1 MRSAEDAGPKGR
13 GRQLPLRHAL
23 ALGLLQGPTE
33 LLPVSSSAH
42 TELLPW
48 LAGWPYARLD
58 GERRKAFEVALHAG
72 AGLALAL
79 HMRAELREDAAR
91 IERRRAGVIALTV
104 APAALAGYALERPIE
119 QRLGG
124 PRSIA
129 LGLVAGAVAMALSD
143 RPTSPR
149 HVLYD
154 HGDTDSC
161 GGHGHTHEP
170 EPPGHSGYS
179 GHCGRAGADAT
190 AGDGVALGVAQAL
203 ALVPGVSRNGA
214 TLTAARARGFSR
226 AAAQTLSWHAGL
238 PVLLGAS
245 ALKAVRLRHAGLQ
258 RQERAALALGGAS
271 ALASTLA
278 SARLLDRR
286 LRDGQALWPY
296 SLYRCVLAA
305 AVLARLRGDATR
317 TPPKDQK

>member
-1 MRSAEDAGPKGR
+1 MRSAEDGPEGHER
-13 GRQLPLRHAL
+13 RLPLRHAL

-48 LAGWPYARLD
+48 LAGWPYARVE

-79 HMRAELREDAAR
+79 HMRRELLEDAAR
-91 IERRRAGVIALTV
+91 IDRRRAGVIALSL

-129 LGLVAGAVAMALSD
+129 LGLVAGAIAMTVAD
-143 RPTSPR
+143 RPTLPR
-149 HVLYD
+149 HELSD
-154 HGDTDSC
+154 HRYTDSAD
-161 GGHGHTHEP
+161 GHTHGQHPAHEHDP
-170 EPPGHSGYS
+170 RALS
-179 GHCGRAGADAT
+179 GRAVADAT
-190 AGDGVALGVAQAL
+190 ASDGLALGLAQAL

-226 AAAQTLSWHAGL
+226 KAAQTLSWHTGL
-238 PVLLGAS
+238 PILLGAS
-245 ALKAVRLRHAGLQ
+245 ALKAVRLRRAGLE
-258 RQERAALALGGAS
+258 RQELAALAVGGAS
-271 ALASTLA
+271 ALASTVA
-278 SARLLDRR
+278 SARLLDHR
-286 LRDGQALWPY
+286 LREGQALWPY

-305 AVLARLRGDATR
+305 AVLARVRGDATR
-317 TPPKDQK
+317 TPSKSKE